1 MISMNITNDLIVIIN
16 MVITTSM
23 NLAISIRHCSQTY
36 CQKPNTT
43 QNHHLGDMAIP
54 PLYLE
59 RDKCRCT
66 MTDA

>member
-1 MISMNITNDLIVIIN
+1 MSLIPESKKKRSHPHPVE
-16 MVITTSM
+16 M

-36 CQKPNTT
+36 RQKPDTT